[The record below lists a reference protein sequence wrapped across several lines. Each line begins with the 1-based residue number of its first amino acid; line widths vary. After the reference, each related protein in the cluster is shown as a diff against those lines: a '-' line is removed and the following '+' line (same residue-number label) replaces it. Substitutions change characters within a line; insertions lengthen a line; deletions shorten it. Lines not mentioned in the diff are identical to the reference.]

1 MTDTP
6 NALFI
11 GPYFWNCHDR
21 SARYNHFQ
29 DLQKAIQHFTLSHS
43 HLYGSRYK
51 SAQLKLI
58 EIMHARKAVPGRPIL
73 RPALREE
80 ARKHIGDTGLL
91 DHLLKH
97 MTDTVV
103 STGERFRRRHNSEG
117 AMEYWLEHPSLMELR
132 KAAGV
137 EDPSWIPP
145 PGWKPGDRLAGRHWQ
160 INRGMTASEA
170 AEMKSLKETVDK
182 LKRFGDPHPSYNTC
196 MFPLVIFLMFC
207 MLKHATLGLIVVRP
221 SIAAWGIPCKQEVVN

>member
-1 MTDTP
+1 M
-6 NALFI
+6 LRE
-11 GPYFWNCHDR
+11 YSC
-21 SARYNHFQ
+21 
-29 DLQKAIQHFTLSHS
+29 
-43 HLYGSRYK
+43 RYK
-51 SAQLKLI
+51 TAQLKLI
-58 EIMHARKAVPGRPIL
+58 DIMHARKAVPGKPIL

-117 AMEYWLEHPSLMELR
+117 AMEYWLEHASLMELR

-145 PGWKPGDRLAGRHWQ
+145 EGWKAGDKLPDRNWQ
-160 INRGMTASEA
+160 LYSGMTSSEA
-170 AEMKSLKETVDK
+170 AEMENLKETVER
-182 LKRFGDPHPSYNTC
+182 LKRYWVSTILSNRW
-196 MFPLVIFLMFC
+196 L
-207 MLKHATLGLIVVRP
+207 
-221 SIAAWGIPCKQEVVN
+221 

>member
-1 MTDTP
+1 
-6 NALFI
+6 
-11 GPYFWNCHDR
+11 
-21 SARYNHFQ
+21 
-29 DLQKAIQHFTLSHS
+29 
-43 HLYGSRYK
+43 
-51 SAQLKLI
+51 
-58 EIMHARKAVPGRPIL
+58 MHARKAVPGKPIL

-117 AMEYWLEHPSLMELR
+117 AMEYWLEHASLMELR

-145 PGWKPGDRLAGRHWQ
+145 VGWKAGE
-160 INRGMTASEA
+160 TAQ
-170 AEMKSLKETVDK
+170 T
-182 LKRFGDPHPSYNTC
+182 
-196 MFPLVIFLMFC
+196 
-207 MLKHATLGLIVVRP
+207 LIVTAPPNHNVCP
-221 SIAAWGIPCKQEVVN
+221 PGPYVVYVLCDGVPAVGQFISVS